1 MKRTAAIL
9 AILALIMPLMA
20 RDVKEDVAVFGKILS
35 AAFETNGMRGLRI
48 TSFYLND
55 YGVFYITSRSL
66 ELLRLQRML
75 MLNSMRKKKK
85 RLEITPEGI
94 KQFKTHMKT
103 HLTEKILAV
112 ITTAA
117 KYADV
122 LRTVPSN
129 QWFILVLPAHRTP
142 TAAVVRVKI
151 KDMKDF
157 AAGKLSEEKF
167 KSRIILPPEL
177 LESTP
182 PSE

>member
-9 AILALIMPLMA
+9 VILALIMPLMA

-35 AAFETNGMRGLRI
+35 AAFETNGIRGLRI

-75 MLNSMRKKKK
+75 MLKKMREKKMHK
-85 RLEITPEGI
+85 IGPEAAHH
-94 KQFKTHMKT
+94 FKAHPKD
-103 HLTEKILAV
+103 KILSV
-112 ITTAA
+112 IVNAA

-122 LRTVPSN
+122 LRAVPSN

-157 AAGKLSEEKF
+157 AAGKISEEQF

-177 LESTP
+177 LEATP

>member
-48 TSFYLND
+48 TSFYLDD

-66 ELLRLQRML
+66 ELFRLQRML
-75 MLNSMRKKKK
+75 MLKKMREKKK
-85 RLEITPEGI
+85 RNEISPETI
-94 KQFKTHMKT
+94 RQFKTR
-103 HLTEKILAV
+103 LTEKILAV

-117 KYADV
+117 KYAEV
-122 LRTVPSN
+122 LRAVPSN
-129 QWFILVLPAHRTP
+129 QWFILVLPTHRAP

-151 KDMKDF
+151 RDMKDF